1 MRSFWMLGASFF
13 FALMAAF
20 VKMGASHFSFFE
32 LVGYRSLFGVILIGG
47 WIFATHR
54 TIRTPYIF
62 GHFTAPKR
70 GKCDIGGDCA
80 QYVRYRVRHMGGSC
94 PHMTSAVRCGRIQLL
109 RLGIYSH

>member
-47 WIFATHR
+47 WIFATQR

-62 GHFTAPKR
+62 GHFKR
-70 GKCDIGGDCA
+70 SFIICQNKFRHSFSLTWSGKTCDIS
-80 QYVRYRVRHMGGSC
+80 RS
-94 PHMTSAVRCGRIQLL
+94 L
-109 RLGIYSH
+109 

>member
-47 WIFATHR
+47 
-54 TIRTPYIF
+54 
-62 GHFTAPKR
+62 
-70 GKCDIGGDCA
+70 
-80 QYVRYRVRHMGGSC
+80 
-94 PHMTSAVRCGRIQLL
+94 
-109 RLGIYSH
+109 